1 MDANVIIAQ
10 LREELINQKGF
21 LWNKKNK
28 EIVTNCIALLDD
40 LKASLPAAIQESS
53 YIISQK
59 QKILSTAQET
69 ANKIIADAQEKAK
82 ILISQERIVK
92 EAQTEVNNAI
102 ENANKRCNQL
112 FMSTKDNIDKMLK
125 SIEDYLMANLNVVR
139 TNREEL
145 ASGVILN
152 PTKNKSFNNSNHE

>member
-10 LREELINQKGF
+10 LKEEFISQKGF

-28 EIVTNCIALLDD
+28 ESTAKCIALLDE
-40 LKASLPAAIQESS
+40 LKASLPASIQESS
-53 YIISQK
+53 FIISQK
-59 QKILSTAQET
+59 QKILASAQET

-82 ILISQERIVK
+82 QLVSQEKIVK
-92 EAQTEVNNAI
+92 EAQTEVNVAI
-102 ENANKRCNQL
+102 DNANKRCNQL

-125 SIEDYLMANLNVVR
+125 SLEDYLIANLNVVK

-145 ASGVILN
+145 ANGVILN
-152 PTKNKSFNNSNHE
+152 PNRKPPHSSEN